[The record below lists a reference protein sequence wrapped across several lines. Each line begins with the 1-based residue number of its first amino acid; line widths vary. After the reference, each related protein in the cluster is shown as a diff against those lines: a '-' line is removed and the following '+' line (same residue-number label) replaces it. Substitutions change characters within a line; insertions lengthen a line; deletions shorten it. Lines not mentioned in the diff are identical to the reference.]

1 MGKRLKQQK
10 RGAGSPRY
18 RSPSHRYKT
27 DLSYRSYDDVEKTG
41 VLTGK
46 VMSFVDD
53 PSRTAPLMKV
63 RYDNNESG
71 YLLAPE
77 GIAIGDDVDV
87 GAQGRLKLGS
97 VLPLYRIPDGA
108 YVFNIERN
116 PGDGGSMVKAAG
128 SFANIVAK
136 EGNQV
141 YLKLPSKATIVLLD
155 ECRAQLGIIAGGGRL
170 EKPMLKAGTHYHKAK
185 AKNKLWPV
193 PRGVH
198 QSAYNHPHGGKQH
211 HAGKPT
217 TVARGT
223 PPGGKVGHIAA
234 KQTGR
239 RKGKRTAEAG
249 AKRG

>member
-46 VMSFVDD
+46 VVSFVDD
-53 PSRTAPLMKV
+53 PARTAPLMKV
-63 RYDNNESG
+63 KYDNNESG

-136 EGNQV
+136 EGKLV

-155 ECRAQLGIIAGGGRL
+155 ECRAQLGVIAGGGRL
-170 EKPMLKAGTHYHKAK
+170 EKPMLKAGAHYHKAK

-234 KQTGR
+234 RQTGR
-239 RKGKRTAEAG
+239 RKGKKTAEM
-249 AKRG
+249 AKGG